1 MVVAEAYEEV
11 HDSMSNSSG
20 NSSEAEDPEAQE
32 NKEIDML
39 FETAYDLDRADTRK
53 RVTTAN
59 ALISPQPASRD
70 IFHIAKR

>member
-11 HDSMSNSSG
+11 HDSNSSG
-20 NSSEAEDPEAQE
+20 NSSEAEDPEAQEE